1 MRGLRS
7 TIALIVVLGGL
18 AAYIYFVTWKTPA
31 EPASKLEKVFSG
43 VQSDKIEE
51 LKVTSDKG
59 EVSTLKKENGSWQLV
74 APVVAKADEAEASA
88 IANALGQT
96 EIVRVIDENP
106 ADLKDYGLATPRI
119 AIDFKAAGD
128 KDYRRLLI
136 GEKSPTGSDLFA
148 KRNDEKKVFLIPAS
162 QESTLNRST
171 FELRDKTLLKFE
183 RDKVDAIGVEAGGKT
198 LQLAKDNTEWKI
210 TQPLQARADYG
221 SVEGL
226 IGRLQT
232 TGMKSI
238 VSDNPTPADLKQYGL
253 DKPAATVDLKL
264 GSARATLA
272 VGGKAADNTVYAR
285 DASKPMVVTIDS
297 AFADELKKG
306 ADDYRR
312 KDLFEFRP
320 YTANR
325 VEITRATQTIAFE
338 KVKGEAPA
346 SASAPAGSN
355 AEEKWRRVSPTAADV
370 DKDKVDA
377 LLSRLSNM
385 RATSFVDASA
395 KTGLNMPVMTVVA
408 KFDDSKKEERVTF
421 GKVDNDVFA
430 GRPGEPGAAKVD
442 PIDLTEANKTLDELA
457 K

>member
-1 MRGLRS
+1 MKGLRS
-7 TIALIVVLGGL
+7 TLALVAVLGGL

-43 VQSDKIEE
+43 VTSDKIEE
-51 LKVTSDKG
+51 VKVTSDKG
-59 EVSTLKKENGSWQLV
+59 EVSTLKKDNGSWQLV
-74 APVVAKADEAEASA
+74 APVAAKADEAEASA
-88 IANALGQT
+88 IANALGQV

-106 ADLKDYGLATPRI
+106 ADLKDYGLAAPRI

-136 GEKSPTGSDLFA
+136 GEKSPTGADLFA
-148 KRNDEKKVFLIPAS
+148 KRNDETKVFLIPAA
-162 QESTLNRST
+162 QESTMNRST
-171 FELRDKTLLKFE
+171 FDLRDKTVLAFQ
-183 RDKVDAIGVEAGGKT
+183 RDKVDAVSVDAGGKT
-198 LQLAKDNTEWKI
+198 VQLTKDNADWKI

-232 TGMKSI
+232 AGMKTI
-238 VSDNPTPADLKQYGL
+238 VSENPTPADLKQYGL

-297 AFADELKKG
+297 AIVDELKKG
-306 ADDYRR
+306 ADEYRR

-320 YTANR
+320 YNANR
-325 VEITRATQTIAFE
+325 VEITRDAQTIAFE
-338 KVKGEAPA
+338 KTKAEGE
-346 SASAPAGSN
+346 N
-355 AEEKWRRVSPTAADV
+355 AEEKWRRVSPTAGDV
-370 DKDKVDA
+370 DKEKIDS

-385 RATSFVDASA
+385 RAASFVDASA
-395 KTGLNMPVMTVVA
+395 KTGVNMPAMTVVA
-408 KFDDSKKEERVTF
+408 KFDDGKKEERVTF
-421 GKVDNDVFA
+421 GKVDSDVYA
-430 GRPGEPGAAKVD
+430 AHPGEPGAAKVD
-442 PIDLTEANKTLDELA
+442 AMDFTEANKTLDELA

>member
-1 MRGLRS
+1 VN
-7 TIALIVVLGGL
+7 VVGRTRFC
-18 AAYIYFVTWKTPA
+18 IHPR
-31 EPASKLEKVFSG
+31 EKVSEIPAVG
-43 VQSDKIEE
+43 GTKNWDMDRIRE
-51 LKVTSDKG
+51 LKPDLLILDK
-59 EVSTLKKENGSWQLV
+59 E
-74 APVVAKADEAEASA
+74 
-88 IANALGQT
+88 
-96 EIVRVIDENP
+96 ENP
-106 ADLKDYGLATPRI
+106 KFMAEQDEFPYLANVSWRPRRRPLVQIVSRDQRKIRVVEVDVETGATTLLREDTDPHWLELISGLPDRVPDGRLVYTAD
-119 AIDFKAAGD
+119 IDD
-128 KDYRRLLI
+128 TRRLLI

-183 RDKVDAIGVEAGGKT
+183 RDKVDAIGVEAGGKS

-232 TGMKSI
+232 AGMKSI

-285 DASKPMVVTIDS
+285 DASKPAVVTIES
-297 AFADELKKG
+297 ALMDDLKKG

-312 KDLFEFRP
+312 KDLFEFRA
-320 YTANR
+320 YNANR
-325 VEITRATQTIAFE
+325 VELIRGKDVVVFE
-338 KVKGEAPA
+338 RVKGQGE
-346 SASAPAGSN
+346 N
-355 AEEKWRRVSPTAADV
+355 AQDKWRRVSPNAADA
-370 DKDKVDA
+370 DRDKVDA
-377 LLSRLSNM
+377 MLAKLANM
-385 RATSFVDASA
+385 RATSFVDGKGSLTPA
-395 KTGLNMPVMTVVA
+395 LEIHV
-408 KFDDSKKEERVTF
+408 KFDDSKKEERITF
-421 GKVDNDVFA
+421 VKDGADVLA
-430 GRPGEPGAAKVD
+430 LRPGEPGAAKTD
-442 PIDLTEANKTLDELA
+442 AADLTETLKSLDELS